1 MEGYKF
7 KTEQEAINA
16 LKQVNDKVN
25 FPEGSVTTSWTSYNF
40 AASNEP
46 TFYYIPSDSFT
57 DTILKGKQVFT
68 LAPSSDGY

>member
-40 AASNEP
+40 AGLNEP
-46 TFYYIPSDSFT
+46 TFYYIASEKFT
-57 DTILKGKQVFT
+57 DTILKGKELFEVVY
-68 LAPSSDGY
+68 SEN

>member
-25 FPEGSVTTSWTSYNF
+25 FPEGSVTTSWTTYNF

-46 TFYYIPSDSFT
+46 TFYYITSDSFT
-57 DTILKGKQVFT
+57 DTILKAKQVFEVVY
-68 LAPSSDGY
+68 SEN

>member
-1 MEGYKF
+1 MEGFIF

-40 AASNEP
+40 AASNKP
-46 TFYYIPSDSFT
+46 SFYYIASDNFT
-57 DTILKGKQVFT
+57 DTILKGKELFEVVY
-68 LAPSSDGY
+68 SEN

>member
-40 AASNEP
+40 AVSNKP
-46 TFYYIPSDSFT
+46 SFYYIASDKFT
-57 DTILKGKQVFT
+57 DTILKGKELFEVVY
-68 LAPSSDGY
+68 SEN

>member
-40 AASNEP
+40 AELNKP
-46 TFYYIPSDSFT
+46 TFYYIPSDNFT
-57 DTILKGKQVFT
+57 DTILKGKELFEVVY
-68 LAPSSDGY
+68 SEN